1 MHADI
6 VIVAKTTTPQL
17 RQMTENCLVS
27 LASSEPL
34 MQYRPWLVET
44 QPDSPD
50 YPYCWMVRPE
60 PEPLNYNRYLNVGAA
75 RGVGEIIVFCNNDLL
90 FQPGWL
96 TSLFQVF
103 DAHPELATLGT
114 KSPGY
119 QPQEGFQSGLHRG
132 WRTCFEFSGWC
143 FAMRR
148 AVWQALDGL
157 SEQFQFWGSDCMT
170 VIQLQ
175 RAGYQHALNA
185 DSLVTHLYSQSHQI
199 LPPDELHRVTEG
211 EIPGVL
217 EERRR
222 LACLLSGVPPHTPIG
237 AAGCP

>member
-6 VIVAKTTTPQL
+6 VIVTKTATPQL
-17 RQMTENCLVS
+17 RLMTEECLLS
-27 LASSEPL
+27 LARSEPAGR
-34 MQYRPWLVET
+34 YRPWLVET
-44 QPDSPD
+44 EPNAVD
-50 YPYCWMVRPE
+50 YPTCWMVRPE
-60 PEPLNYNRYLNVGAA
+60 PEPLNYNRYLNVGASH
-75 RGVGEIIVFCNNDLL
+75 GVGEIIVFCNNDLI
-90 FQPGWL
+90 FHPGWL
-96 TSLFQVF
+96 TALCQAFA
-103 DAHPELATLGT
+103 AHPELATMGT

-119 QPQEGFQSGLHRG
+119 RPQEEFQGGLHLG

-148 AVWQALDGL
+148 SVWQALDGL

-175 RAGYQHALNA
+175 RARQQHALNA
-185 DSLVTHLYSQSHQI
+185 DSHVTHLYSQSHQI
-199 LPPDELHRVTEG
+199 LPPEELYRVTEG

-222 LACLLSGVPPHTPIG
+222 LALSQLPVLPHTSSG

>member
-1 MHADI
+1 MHADV
-6 VIVAKTTTPQL
+6 VIVTKTATPQL
-17 RQMTENCLVS
+17 RLMTEECLVS
-27 LASSEPL
+27 LGRSEAVPR
-34 MQYRPWLVET
+34 YRPWLVET
-44 QPDSPD
+44 QPDVPD
-50 YPYCWMVRPE
+50 YPSCWMVRPE
-60 PEPLNYNRYLNVGAA
+60 PEPLNYNRYLNVGASH
-75 RGVGEIIVFCNNDLL
+75 GVGEIIVFCNNDLL

-96 TSLFQVF
+96 TAHLQVF
-103 DAHPELATLGT
+103 AAHPELATLGS

-119 QPQEGFQSGLHRG
+119 RPQEEFTSGLYPG
-132 WRTCFEFSGWC
+132 FRTCFEFSGWC

-148 AVWQALDGL
+148 SVWQALDGL

-175 RAGYQHALNA
+175 RAGLQHALNA
-185 DSLVTHLYSQSHQI
+185 DSHVTHLYSQSHQL
-199 LPPDELHRVTEG
+199 LPPGELHRVTEG

-222 LACLLSGVPPHTPIG
+222 LAVGQQPVWPNTPVG